1 MNPNEV
7 IHDGISRS
15 SLSFGRLRPGKGE
28 ETGEGGAGGMQ
39 EGEEG
44 YYVVGRVPGYN
55 RGGTGVCVRRMFFCA
70 LTFEDLLLCVE
81 VDQLS
86 LHIPTTQT
94 NARVPIDHRA
104 QRRARHLELCR
115 RLRAPP
121 PPPPPPP
128 SLRGDPTSRRGQWR
142 CDRMRSHSHSLHLR
156 SHRDPPPRTVLDAP
170 RPKTPSAIRRPHFAP
185 HLWRAR
191 RRGRGAEWVEM
202 TSHLPDLPCYAPAQR
217 GGARIALLRS
227 RAQRQPSALCV
238 SRRRLD
244 PSRRGRRQREV
255 PGCRERIPRPR
266 ESDGSASI
274 DPCRRPRGSR
284 RVDGRPWIE
293 VTRGL
298 G

>member
-1 MNPNEV
+1 MCVCAGCFSVLSPSKIFCCVLRSISLASTFRPPKQTRESPSTTAHSAERATLNSA
-7 IHDGISRS
+7 DGS
-15 SLSFGRLRPGKGE
+15 
-28 ETGEGGAGGMQ
+28 
-39 EGEEG
+39 
-44 YYVVGRVPGYN
+44 
-55 RGGTGVCVRRMFFCA
+55 
-70 LTFEDLLLCVE
+70 
-81 VDQLS
+81 
-86 LHIPTTQT
+86 
-94 NARVPIDHRA
+94 
-104 QRRARHLELCR
+104 
-115 RLRAPP
+115 APP
-121 PPPPPPP
+121 PPLPP

-227 RAQRQPSALCV
+227 RAQRQSSALCV

-284 RVDGRPWIE
+284 RVDERPWIE